1 MEKWELAAVNAE
13 LVGLLIGLRDQIN
26 ETLEELAAVG
36 IGGDDESE
44 TDEEIPDED
53 DED

>member
-36 IGGDDESE
+36 IGGDGESE
-44 TDEEIPDED
+44 TDEIPDED

>member
-26 ETLEELAAVG
+26 DTLAELAAVG
-36 IGGDDESE
+36 IDTDE
-44 TDEEIPDED
+44 TDDDDVDEPDED
-53 DED
+53 

>member
-1 MEKWELAAVNAE
+1 MEKRELAAVNAE

-36 IGGDDESE
+36 ISGDDESE
-44 TDEEIPDED
+44 TDEIPDED